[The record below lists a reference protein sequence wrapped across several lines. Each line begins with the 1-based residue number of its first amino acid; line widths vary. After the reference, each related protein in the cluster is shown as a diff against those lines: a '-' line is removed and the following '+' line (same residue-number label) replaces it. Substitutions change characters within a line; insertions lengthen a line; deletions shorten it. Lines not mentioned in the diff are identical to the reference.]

1 MELKVTH
8 MMIRKVKEIKIKNK
22 KQILKVEI
30 EVIQIMSIIKN
41 K

>member
-8 MMIRKVKEIKIKNK
+8 MMIRKVKEIKIKNI